1 MNVPV
6 DGWGVMERALELSR
20 SGVAFALATV
30 VWRQGPS
37 SGQSGSRAI
46 VTADGEV
53 YGWVG
58 GACAE
63 PVLVREALSVIEQGE
78 PRLVWLGQTDE
89 LESMHV
95 PKGVVTVPIACQSDG
110 ALQIYIEPAQNT
122 PHLVVVGRSPLAI
135 TLAEMAK
142 LLDWR
147 VDLVHESE
155 FSAAAVTDRSVLVV
169 ATQGHGDEDVLL
181 AADAV
186 GPAYVG
192 VVASQRRG
200 DALRGF
206 LADHGVAAE
215 SLAAL
220 QVPAGLD
227 LGRTSHREVAVSI
240 LAELV
245 RRRAAGE
252 LPHGGIA
259 PVVRAAEAIDP
270 VCGMTV
276 AADDS
281 GRPYEHE
288 GVTYYFCCPG
298 CRYSFQ
304 EDPAKFLSQEATC

>member
-1 MNVPV
+1 MTAPI

-20 SGVAFALATV
+20 AGEPFALATV

-37 SGQSGSRAI
+37 SGQSGARAI
-46 VTADGEV
+46 VTAAGEV
-53 YGWVG
+53 HGWVG

-63 PVLVREALSVIEQGE
+63 PVLVREALDVIEQGE
-78 PRLVWLGQTDE
+78 PRLIWLGEPDE

-95 PKGVVTVPIACQSDG
+95 PNGVVTVPLACQSDG
-110 ALQIYIEPAQNT
+110 ALQIYIEPAQNV

-135 TLAEMAK
+135 TLAEMAR

-147 VDLVHESE
+147 VDLVHESA
-155 FSAAAVTDRSVLVV
+155 FTSASCTNRSLVVV

-192 VVASQRRG
+192 VVASERRG
-200 DALRGF
+200 EALRGF
-206 LADHGVAAE
+206 LADHGVSAE
-215 SLAAL
+215 SLAAM
-220 QVPAGLD
+220 QIPAGVD
-227 LGRTSHREVAVSI
+227 LGRTTHREVAVSI

-245 RRRAAGE
+245 RRRAAGQLYAGSAAVE
-252 LPHGGIA
+252 R
-259 PVVRAAEAIDP
+259 VAEAVDP

-276 AADDS
+276 AADES
-281 GRPYEHE
+281 SRPFEHA

-298 CRYSFQ
+298 CRRSF
-304 EDPAKFLSQEATC
+304 EDDPAKFLSQEAAC